1 MANLMGMPAKHF
13 ISATNCN
20 GKVVSDYLDTGT
32 FEPKAS
38 VCTIS
43 NAMDVGNPSNLARIQ
58 SFYNSDIAQ
67 ITNKLSVPYFSDED
81 TKTAIKEVKEKYNY
95 LMCPHTAVGFLGAKQ
110 HLVKQPED
118 HVIIAATAHPAK
130 FKSEVDTLM
139 DIPLPPELAC
149 LIDLKKEASKVEND
163 YQKIKNTVYKLL
175 DVE

>member
-1 MANLMGMPAKHF
+1 MASLMGMPVKHF

-20 GKVVSDYLDTGT
+20 GKVVAHYLDTGV

-58 SFYNSDIAQ
+58 SFYHNDINE
-67 ITNKLSVPYFSDED
+67 ITNKLSVPYFSDEE
-81 TKTAIKEVKEKYNY
+81 TKVAIKEVKKEFNY

-110 HLVKQPED
+110 HLASHPDD
-118 HVIIAATAHPAK
+118 HVVITATAHPAK

-139 DIPLPPELAC
+139 DIPLPEELAS
-149 LIDLKKEASKVEND
+149 LINLTKEASKVEND
-163 YQKIKNTVYKLL
+163 YQQIKNTVYKLL
-175 DVE
+175 GAE